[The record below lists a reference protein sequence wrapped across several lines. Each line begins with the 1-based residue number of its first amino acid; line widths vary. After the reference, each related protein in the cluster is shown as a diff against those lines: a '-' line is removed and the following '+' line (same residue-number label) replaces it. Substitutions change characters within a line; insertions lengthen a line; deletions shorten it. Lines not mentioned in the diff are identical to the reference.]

1 MGYVR
6 TKITVGNA
14 KKTIVRNVDLL
25 ADSGAWFTTIPPK
38 LAEDLGIEPMAR
50 TRVTLA
56 DKRGVEVGVS
66 LAYFKVFD
74 REAVLQV
81 AIMDVPEPLL
91 GVETLEALGLKVDPT
106 TGKLEPTRPYALLL

>member
-6 TKITVGNA
+6 TKVAVGNA
-14 KKTIVRNVDLL
+14 KRTIVKDIDLL

-38 LAEDLGIEPMAR
+38 LAEDLDIEPMAK

-56 DKRGVEVGVS
+56 DKRGIEVDVS
-66 LAYFKVFD
+66 LAYFRVFD

-91 GVETLEALGLKVDPT
+91 GVETLEALGLKVNPT